1 MAESLIEFLR
11 MGGYAEYV
19 WSSYGIALIVVI
31 GNIVWPWLRHRQV
44 RRRILDED
52 YDD

>member
-1 MAESLIEFLR
+1 MPESWVEFVH
-11 MGGYAEYV
+11 MGGYAAYV
-19 WSSYGIALIVVI
+19 WSSYGIALIVVT

-44 RRRILDED
+44 RKRIRNGE